1 MATVKVLLIP
11 TLGLLALALGW
22 QGHGG
27 GKLDVE
33 DPAQLARAFG
43 SRCAS
48 CHAVPDPN
56 FATDRAWLGQLPTT
70 A

>member
-1 MATVKVLLIP
+1 MKLLAISA
-11 TLGLLALALGW
+11 LGLLSLALGW
-22 QGHGG
+22 QGHGHG
-27 GKLDVE
+27 HAGKVDLDK
-33 DPAQLARAFG
+33 PAELAQAFK

-48 CHAVPDPN
+48 CHAVPDPT